1 MGSGMAFVT
10 PSFTVQPMKQSIEA
24 MLALG
29 VVVLLGVGLF
39 QFTGAPLGSPLP
51 ATPATVAFDAE
62 AAARGELL
70 AEAQGCL
77 QCHTVDGTP
86 GTSGPTWKGLAG
98 SSRPVESGGFVTAD
112 DTYLFNSI
120 VDPDAQVVTGYQ
132 PVMPGFYADQLSE
145 QEVNDLVEYIKS
157 LPPEAPSHNIYLI
170 KCDKTR
176 LKL

>member
-1 MGSGMAFVT
+1 MR
-10 PSFTVQPMKQSIEA
+10 QWLEA
-24 MLALG
+24 VLALA
-29 VVVLLGVGLF
+29 VVAALGLGLF
-39 QFTGAPLGSPLP
+39 LFAGGPAEGPAPEPSG
-51 ATPATVAFDAE
+51 TVTFDAE

-70 AEAQGCL
+70 AEAHGCL

-86 GTSGPTWKGLAG
+86 GTSAPTWKGLAG

-120 VDPDAQVVTGYQ
+120 VDPDSQVVTGYK

-157 LPPEAPSHNIYLI
+157 LSS
-170 KCDKTR
+170 
-176 LKL
+176 